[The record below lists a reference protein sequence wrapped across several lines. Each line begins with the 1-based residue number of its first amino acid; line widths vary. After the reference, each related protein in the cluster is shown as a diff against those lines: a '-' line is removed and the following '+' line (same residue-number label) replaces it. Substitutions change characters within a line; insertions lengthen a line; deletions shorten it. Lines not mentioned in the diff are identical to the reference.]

1 MFKVYTLSLSVCIII
16 VLSTLIVC
24 CMQKGQCKYSSS
36 YIGATEKG
44 VVAIG
49 GGDESSMR
57 VAVAL
62 KGPVSAAV
70 DARSTSFRVRE
81 PLQLVS

>member
-1 MFKVYTLSLSVCIII
+1 
-16 VLSTLIVC
+16 
-24 CMQKGQCKYSSS
+24 MQKGQCKYSSS
-36 YIGATEKG
+36 YVGAREKG
-44 VVAIG
+44 VAAIS
-49 GGDESSMR
+49 GGDESAMR
-57 VAVAL
+57 AAVAL